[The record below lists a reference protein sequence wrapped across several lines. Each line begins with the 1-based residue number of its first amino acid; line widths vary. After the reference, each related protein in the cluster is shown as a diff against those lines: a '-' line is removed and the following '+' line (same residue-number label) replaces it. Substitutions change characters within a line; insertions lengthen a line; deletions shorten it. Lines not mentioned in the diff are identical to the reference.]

1 MNLYRKPKTQ
11 RRCSKPATF
20 KQKKQ
25 RELAWL
31 LFRVTGMR
39 LPHNLRRYDL
49 PHNFLYHLQR
59 FQESRDYLETLIR
72 KELKRL

>member
-1 MNLYRKPKTQ
+1 MYLYRKPKTQ
-11 RRCSKPATF
+11 RRCSKPSTE

-31 LFRVTGMR
+31 LFRVVAMR
-39 LPHNLRRYDL
+39 LHHNLRRYDL
-49 PHNFLYHLQR
+49 PYNYLYHLQR